1 MFENNKILVVI
12 PARGYSKNIP
22 RKNLRLLGEKPLI
35 YYSIDVARAS
45 QYVDDVVVSTE
56 DSEIASIVEKYGT
69 SVVMRSSQLATDETL
84 LDTVIY
90 EAMLQKEK
98 LAFDEYDI
106 VITIQPSSPLLKT
119 ETLDRTIEKFADFN
133 IDSVISVVDDK
144 NLRWG
149 FDEENKRY
157 FPFYSER
164 LYKDLLPKTFK
175 ETGGILAT
183 KRNFVT
189 PTSRLGINIDLIEI
203 SSEESVEIN
212 TYEDWWIA
220 SNYLRKLK
228 IAIVVDAYDEI
239 GTGHMYR
246 CLSMASKLVFHD
258 VVFFVNRNHQLG
270 IDIIEDYNYKYQTYA
285 GKTELLDLFE
295 KFNPKIIIND
305 VGDTSYDYMADLV
318 SKDYYTINFEDFGSG
333 SDFADVV
340 FDSLYEHESDE
351 KFFVGHEYYILK
363 DEFYLHQPKIIT
375 NDVNNVL
382 IDFAPNDT
390 NNLSQKVLEG
400 VLATGFSGRIN
411 VILGSGCENIDELRN
426 KYELMPNVQFYTTV
440 DSISD
445 FMILA
450 DVAFISGGRIM
461 YQLCSLGIPSIIV
474 CKDERETK
482 ALFGSPENGFIN
494 MGQGLYLSSEDIA
507 NQFNT
512 VVNDF
517 ELRYAMNQK
526 MLSVDLKHGFDE
538 VWGVVKSKYREFNLN
553 KKKDNQL

>member
-35 YYSIDVARAS
+35 YYSIDIAKAS

-69 SVVMRSSQLATDETL
+69 SVVKRPVELATDETL

-90 EAMLQKEK
+90 GAMLQKEK
-98 LAFDEYDI
+98 QAFDEYDI

-119 ETLDRTIEKFADFN
+119 ETLDKAIEKFADFN

-149 FDEENKRY
+149 FDDENRRY

-164 LYKDLLPKTFK
+164 LYSDLLPKTFK

-183 KRNFVT
+183 RRNFVT
-189 PTSRLGINIDLIEI
+189 ETSRLGLNIDLIEI
-203 SSEESVEIN
+203 SREESVEIN

-220 SNYLRKLK
+220 NNYLRKMK
-228 IAIVVDAYDEI
+228 IAFVVDAYDQI

-258 VVFFVNRNHQLG
+258 VVFFINRNHQLG
-270 IDIIEDYNYKYQTYA
+270 IDIIEGYNYKYQTYE
-285 GKTELLDLFE
+285 GKSDLLGLFE
-295 KFNPKIIIND
+295 HFNPKIVIND
-305 VGDTSYDYMADLV
+305 VGNTSYDYMVDLT
-318 SKDYYTINFEDFGSG
+318 SRGYYIINFEDFGSG
-333 SDFADVV
+333 SDLADLV
-340 FDSLYEHESDE
+340 FDSLYEHESDD

-375 NDVNNVL
+375 NDVRNVL

-390 NNLSQKVLEG
+390 LNLSQKVLDAL
-400 VLATGFSGRIN
+400 LASGFSGRIN
-411 VILGSGCENIDELRN
+411 VILGSGHENYDELVS
-426 KYELMPNVQFYTTV
+426 KYEFMKNVQFYTTV
-440 DSISD
+440 ESISD
-445 FMILA
+445 FMISA
-450 DVAFISGGRIM
+450 DIIFTSGGRIM
-461 YQLCSLGIPSIIV
+461 YQVCSLGVPCIV
-474 CKDERETK
+474 ICKDEREERT
-482 ALFGSPENGFIN
+482 LFGSPEHGFVN
-494 MGQGLYLSSEDIA
+494 MGMGSYLSQEDIIE
-507 NQFNT
+507 QFNI
-512 VVNDF
+512 VANDF
-517 ELRYAMNQK
+517 ELRQAMNNK
-526 MLSVDLKHGFDE
+526 MLEIDLKHGFEE
-538 VWGVVKSKYREFNLN
+538 VWGVVKSKYREFNL
-553 KKKDNQL
+553 DNSK